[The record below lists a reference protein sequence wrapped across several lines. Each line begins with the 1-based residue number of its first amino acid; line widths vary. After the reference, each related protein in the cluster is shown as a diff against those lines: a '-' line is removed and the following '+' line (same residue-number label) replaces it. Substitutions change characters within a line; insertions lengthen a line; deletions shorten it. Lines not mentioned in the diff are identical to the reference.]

1 MTDKMTPT
9 DDPSEDIL
17 KEYGDADGELSDQD
31 NVALIGEAY
40 AKMREQISKMIIG
53 QDEVVENLLTC
64 IFAGGHC
71 LLVGVPGLAKT
82 LLVTTLSEVLD
93 LDFKRIQFTPDLM
106 PSDITGTNVLEE
118 DDQGRRDFRFME
130 GPIFSNIILA
140 DEINRTPPKTQA
152 ALLEAMQEKQVSIG
166 SKVYQLER
174 PFFVIATQNPID
186 QEGTYPL
193 PEAQQDRFL
202 FNIFVDYPE
211 FDDEM
216 DIVQTVTSGAA
227 EMVNA
232 VVSAEEILRFRDL
245 IRRTPVADH
254 VLRYAVTL
262 ARATRNEKPES
273 PDFVKDWVSF
283 GAGPRA
289 GLALI
294 SAAKARAILQG
305 NFHASVEDVMAVA
318 KPVLRHR
325 IAPNF
330 AAQAEGV
337 TSDTIIEKLLE
348 TIPRF
353 E

>member
-1 MTDKMTPT
+1 MT
-9 DDPSEDIL
+9 
-17 KEYGDADGELSDQD
+17 GSDQEK
-31 NVALIGEAY
+31 VEVIGKAY
-40 AKMREQISKMIIG
+40 KEMRKQISKKIVG
-53 QDEVVENLLTC
+53 QEEVVENLLTC

-82 LLVTTLSEVLD
+82 LLVTTLSQALN
-93 LDFKRIQFTPDLM
+93 LNFHRIQFTPDLM
-106 PSDITGTNVLEE
+106 PSDITGTDIIQ
-118 DDQGRRDFRFME
+118 DDPVTRERVYKFMP

-152 ALLEAMQEKQVSIG
+152 ALLEAMQEKQVSVG
-166 SKVYQLER
+166 SKIYTLEK

-202 FNIFVDYPE
+202 FNVFVDYPE
-211 FDDEM
+211 LNDEM
-216 DIVQTVTSGAA
+216 DIVSSVTSGVS
-227 EMVNA
+227 ETVES
-232 VVSAEEILRFRDL
+232 VVTGEDL
-245 IRRTPVADH
+245 LHYRELIQRAPVADH
-254 VLRYAVTL
+254 ILKYAVSL
-262 ARATRNEKPES
+262 VRATRITKEEA
-273 PDFVKDWVSF
+273 PDFIKEWVSF

-289 GLALI
+289 GLALV
-294 SAAKARAILQG
+294 SAAKARAILHG
-305 NFHASVEDVMAVA
+305 NFHASIDDIVAVA

-337 TSDTIIEKLLE
+337 TSDTIIERLLE
-348 TIPRF
+348 TLPRF

>member
-1 MTDKMTPT
+1 M
-9 DDPSEDIL
+9 DDRER
-17 KEYGDADGELSDQD
+17 
-31 NVALIGEAY
+31 VAVIGEAY
-40 AKMREQISKMIIG
+40 ERMTQEISKTIIG
-53 QDEVVENLLTC
+53 QSGVVEDLLTC

-82 LLVTTLSEVLD
+82 LLVTTLSQVLE

-106 PSDITGTNVLEE
+106 PSDITGADIIQ
-118 DDQGRRDFRFME
+118 DDPVTKERMYRFMA

-166 SKVYQLER
+166 QTIHKLPA

-202 FNIFVDYPE
+202 YNIFVDYPE
-211 FDDEM
+211 FDEEM
-216 DIVQTVTSGAA
+216 QIVHTVTSGVM
-227 EMVNA
+227 EDIRPII
-232 VVSAEEILRFRDL
+232 SGEEIIYFREL
-245 IRRTPVADH
+245 IKRAPVADH
-254 VLRYAVTL
+254 VVEYAVNMV
-262 ARATRNEKPES
+262 RATRKEKEEA
-273 PDFVKDWVSF
+273 PDFIKEWISW

-289 GLALI
+289 SLALI
-294 SAAKARAILQG
+294 GAAKARAILYG
-305 NFHASVEDVMAVA
+305 NYHVSTEDVAAVA

-330 AAQAEGV
+330 AAQAEGI
-337 TSDTIIEKLLE
+337 TSDIIVEKLLE
-348 TIPRF
+348 SIPQY